1 MAVYFKNRE
10 KKIPRKTQLTKLTQ
24 KEREGLSR
32 IISNMETDIG
42 HMIEMGWIL
51 SKAISFSWKY

>member
-1 MAVYFKNRE
+1 MAVHFKNRE
-10 KKIPRKTQLTKLTQ
+10 KKIPRKIQLTKLTK

-42 HMIEMGWIL
+42 HMIEDGLIL
-51 SKAISFSWKY
+51 SKAISFLESH